1 VTGDFHDVHERVYG
15 YRDTESAVEII
26 ALRCVGTV
34 RAVVPDLS
42 VPRQSV
48 IGMNSRLRIRLEG
61 GFVDAAGYDWEM
73 MHVGQ
78 VVGGPAVIEGM
89 SATALIPPGWVGR
102 VNKIGAI
109 VVERGDARAD

>member
-1 VTGDFHDVHERVYG
+1 VPAL
-15 YRDTESAVEII
+15 SA
-26 ALRCVGTV
+26 
-34 RAVVPDLS
+34 
-42 VPRQSV
+42 PRHSV
-48 IGMNSRLRIRLEG
+48 IGVTSRLRIRLEG

-78 VVGGPAVIEGM
+78 VVAGPAVIEGM